1 PSTPERPSA
10 PAPSISDAV
19 IEPSLFERFRSSL
32 DIEEMLGTNWLNKLG
47 IVLLVLGIAFFL
59 AYQLRTMGPSGKV
72 AVGFVTALVMLGA
85 GIWSERRDRYRI
97 LARAGIGG
105 GWALFFFTT
114 YAMYHVPAAH
124 VLDSQLTDLVLML
137 AVAVAMVLH
146 TLRYQSQVVTGLAF
160 LLAFLTVTTTHST
173 ISSL

>member
-1 PSTPERPSA
+1 QLVIEPSISQEVEPVPASSPKPSQVVEPVIRQPQPTPQPWPTHSADVSTAKTLPSIPRMPSTPERPSA

-97 LARAGIGG
+97 LA
-105 GWALFFFTT
+105 
-114 YAMYHVPAAH
+114 
-124 VLDSQLTDLVLML
+124 
-137 AVAVAMVLH
+137 
-146 TLRYQSQVVTGLAF
+146 
-160 LLAFLTVTTTHST
+160 
-173 ISSL
+173 